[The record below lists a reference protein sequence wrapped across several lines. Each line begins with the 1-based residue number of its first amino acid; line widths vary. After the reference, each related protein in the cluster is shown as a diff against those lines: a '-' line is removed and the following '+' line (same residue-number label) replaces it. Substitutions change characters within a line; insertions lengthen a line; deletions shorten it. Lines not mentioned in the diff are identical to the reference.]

1 MTKLVAVVMA
11 AVMVMLAAMPA
22 SAQFGDEASELRMY
36 MNARTQ
42 QGIIVTILEDLEM
55 DPALMMSMIDEQ
67 FVEENMSGFMVLASE
82 TMTPEALR
90 GVGADAGKMFGI
102 VDDEFNEAIVI
113 VLADDGDLI
122 LLAFI
127 GFESDR
133 DFDVA
138 ALFSR
143 DVVREGIDARPPSG
157 FTPYSG

>member
-22 SAQFGDEASELRMY
+22 SAQFGDESSELRMY

-102 VDDEFNEAIVI
+102 VDAEFNEAIVI

>member
-22 SAQFGDEASELRMY
+22 SAQFGDESSELRMY